1 MDAIHGDEAE
11 GGSFDGMINFGTDD
25 DGNDY
30 DEDEISN
37 LDSSDS
43 SFRSN
48 VTTDD
53 INYEISR
60 QYNPVFT
67 GGANVLREVAH
78 SLIDDNDLTFFKSL
92 KPKGRRTSYSLS

>member
-1 MDAIHGDEAE
+1 MDAINGDQAE

-25 DGNDY
+25 ENDY
-30 DEDEISN
+30 DEDDTSA
-37 LDSSDS
+37 LDMSES

-78 SLIDDNDLTFFKSL
+78 SLIDDNDLSFFKNA
-92 KPKGRRTSYSLS
+92 KPKGRKTSYSLS